1 MYDTTIATKL
11 MDQLKRFQR
20 HFGEDAL
27 GGSRSNATL
36 SARVVS
42 EDSNPKQIGSGDYG
56 VEITVSACFEAAT
69 LSDNQQSAAAER
81 LD

>member
-27 GGSRSNATL
+27 GGSHSNATL

-42 EDSNPKQIGSGDYG
+42 EDSNP
-56 VEITVSACFEAAT
+56 
-69 LSDNQQSAAAER
+69 
-81 LD
+81 